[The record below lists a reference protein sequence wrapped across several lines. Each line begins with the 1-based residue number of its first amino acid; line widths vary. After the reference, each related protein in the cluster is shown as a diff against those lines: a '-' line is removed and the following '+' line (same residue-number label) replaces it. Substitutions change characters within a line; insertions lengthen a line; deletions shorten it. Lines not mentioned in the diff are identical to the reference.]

1 MIISLKLL
9 DSNSAIQSKI
19 VNALL
24 KDCRKFMSNSMVYIK
39 SQMPNVIYNN
49 IINSPEYMSIVG
61 GKLRLELGIPD
72 GQSKIDGL
80 LNIWISNIVYEYSPP
95 TIISNKIKSQIKI
108 YGIKSDFSD
117 VLGSAHSYV
126 VDNERGY
133 SLPWLE
139 WLLLDGTKTIV
150 SDYDVLFGP
159 NSRSRTGFAVMTP
172 SSTGWKVSEYN
183 GTRGDNW
190 ITRAIDRAGPEIEKI
205 LEGALK

>member
-1 MIISLKLL
+1 MIISLKLME
-9 DSNSAIQSKI
+9 SNSVIQSKI

-24 KDCRKFMSNSMVYIK
+24 KDCSKFMNNSMSYLKNKISDLVYN
-39 SQMPNVIYNN
+39 S

-80 LNIWISNIVYEYSPP
+80 LNVWISNIVYEYSPP
-95 TIISNKIKSQIKI
+95 TIVNNRIKSQIKI
-108 YGIKSDFSD
+108 YAIKSDFSD
-117 VLGSAHSYV
+117 VLGSSYSYV
-126 VDNERGY
+126 VDNDRGY

-139 WLLLDGTKTIV
+139 WLLLDGSKIIV

-172 SSTGWKVSEYN
+172 SSNGWKISEYN
-183 GTRGDNW
+183 GTIGDNW
-190 ITRAIDRAGPEIEKI
+190 ITRAIDRVGPEIDKI